1 MNEREGEIREPQAEQ
16 SGQYEAQASAAG
28 PARERER
35 TSAPVDEGTMQAVDE
50 RAATTKTEPMG
61 RLSGSNLMQE
71 EKLGY
76 FAGQWDQIQAGFVDD
91 PRRTVEQADRLV
103 AEVIDQLSTM
113 FKEER
118 ARLESQW
125 SAGGQA
131 NTEDLRKAMQRYRDF
146 FHTLVGR

>member
-1 MNEREGEIREPQAEQ
+1 MNESEREIQEPQAEQ
-16 SGQYEAQASAAG
+16 SGQYEAQASAAA

-35 TSAPVDEGTMQAVDE
+35 TGSPADDGTMQAVDE

-61 RLSGSNLMQE
+61 RLGGSSLMQQD
-71 EKLGY
+71 KLGY
-76 FAGQWDQIQAGFVDD
+76 FAGQWDHIQAGFVDD

-103 AEVIDQLSTM
+103 AEVIDHLSTM

-125 SAGGQA
+125 SRAGQA

-146 FHTLVGR
+146 FQTLVGR